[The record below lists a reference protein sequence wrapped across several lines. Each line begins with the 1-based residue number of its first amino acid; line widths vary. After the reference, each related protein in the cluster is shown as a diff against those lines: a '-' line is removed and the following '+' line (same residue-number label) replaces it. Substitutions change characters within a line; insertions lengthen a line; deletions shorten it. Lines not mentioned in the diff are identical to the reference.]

1 MGCDTP
7 AEAIQLSAPLSES
20 KGVVML
26 QLAMLSSQGS
36 SRSRNNAEDSECQ
49 LELVKF
55 CACLGLSDTDVLS
68 VHV

>member
-7 AEAIQLSAPLSES
+7 AEAIQLFAPLSEA

-36 SRSRNNAEDSECQ
+36 SRSRNNAEECQ
-49 LELVKF
+49 LELAKV
-55 CACLGLSDTDVLS
+55 CACLRLSDTDILS